1 MRGITPLYP
10 VIVRQETSM
19 GFARNMLLGL
29 AIAGVTASGAQAETI
44 RDLFGDG
51 TQKGCYK
58 RVYDEAH
65 FVKNPKQRVKVIT
78 FDFEP
83 QESATA
89 RASTGPIRFGVS
101 VIFRSRADG
110 EGGAPS
116 YCKDAGGKITCYGEA
131 DAGTFEVTREGSDS
145 IMLRMTRGLGCENST
160 KKGFVSME
168 DGPDDKVFVLRK
180 AQFKACNILQ

>member
-1 MRGITPLYP
+1 MI
-10 VIVRQETSM
+10 
-19 GFARNMLLGL
+19 FARRMLLGL
-29 AIAGVTASGAQAETI
+29 ATAGLAASSAQAETI

-51 TQKGCYK
+51 AQKGCYK

-83 QESATA
+83 QKSATA
-89 RASTGPIRFGVS
+89 RASTGPIQFGVS
-101 VIFRSRADG
+101 VIFRSKADG

-116 YCKDAGGKITCYGEA
+116 YCKDAGGKIDCYAEA
-131 DAGTFEVTREGSDS
+131 DAGTFEVTREGSDA
-145 IMLRMTRGLGCENST
+145 IKLRMTRGLGFENGT

-180 AQFKACNILQ
+180 ASFKACNILR